1 MALRGLFYFL
11 TYFFKL
17 LTTPCQRHVIYR
29 WNEVSPLHCVSL
41 VCFATL
47 RTASA
52 KTYITAPKLIR
63 GLFLFTMCNI
73 VRILIKCCPIL
84 QMLQTLTYVIFCG
97 TRKGSYT
104 TNHWRYIFSKRI
116 YNYYGMLP
124 FRLISIL
131 NSNGSSLLLYII
143 LYIK

>member
-11 TYFFKL
+11 KYFFKL

-29 WNEVSPLHCVSL
+29 WNEVSPLL
-41 VCFATL
+41 L
-47 RTASA
+47 
-52 KTYITAPKLIR
+52 KQYIMAPKLIR
-63 GLFLFTMCNI
+63 GLFLFRYI
-73 VRILIKCCPIL
+73 LYIARILTKCCPIL

-131 NSNGSSLLLYII
+131 NSNGSSLLL
-143 LYIK
+143 